1 MDVNMPPSSAMEAT
15 KYSKYVSLMGV
26 KALEH
31 SINGVINEEPNTK
44 NCNGCNCKNEQ
55 GWDSKLIE
63 RLCYACQHI
72 IQDLVR
78 ICYLIKLEG
87 IYSPPYSIYK
97 VLTTIIKIHQENVI
111 LNFCIINFKMKIIN
125 FFSLKYSNNIIKT

>member
-26 KALEH
+26 KALEL
-31 SINGVINEEPNTK
+31 SLNVYINEEPNIK
-44 NCNGCNCKNEQ
+44 NCDECNCKNER
-55 GWDSKLIE
+55 SSNEKLIE

-72 IQDLVR
+72 IQNLVR

-87 IYSPPYSIYK
+87 IYSPSFA
-97 VLTTIIKIHQENVI
+97 LIK
-111 LNFCIINFKMKIIN
+111 F
-125 FFSLKYSNNIIKT
+125 